1 MRPLLVHQFIK
12 YQSEAFVRSTFPN
25 RPRIAGAAAG
35 MNFPD
40 ASNGKQ
46 PELHI

>member
-1 MRPLLVHQFIK
+1 MAAGRLCRVETSSKSH
-12 YQSEAFVRSTFPN
+12 
-25 RPRIAGAAAG
+25 IAGAAVG